1 MKSSQLRSPLIGAA
15 IVLAL
20 FTLVVYFR
28 LTTPDGS
35 LAGSFGSIVILIL
48 KSIQIVIGLGL
59 ALLVSLAVLIAIFLG
74 AVALNNPAA
83 ASRMYEGLRSKLA
96 SWLAPLA
103 GMIRSDQGE
112 KLEQELA
119 SLKGGL
125 KNDMIRL
132 VEPVKKELTVLQE
145 AAEKKVT
152 GLKNRLCEVEE
163 GVAAKAS
170 GEDLETLSG
179 EIAGLAETVQG
190 IETTLKEL
198 AAKIEQAGKVD
209 PAEIL
214 GDLPARMEALEQK
227 EIPEPVDLQPVEE
240 KIDGLAKTIAEA
252 TRPLNEK
259 ITSLD
264 GEIATLKEALARQE
278 QKKTPAAA
286 KPARKAAAPAGKK
299 SETPA
304 AKKAEPK
311 KGGTPKKSA
320 APKKEAA
327 PAKGEDEHRLLSYF
341 DDPADKKKLKN
352 LVAQTLK
359 KDMTYA
365 QVTKYLVKEM
375 GKQKGKIISEHP
387 ALAKDYIRQC
397 RRRG

>member
-1 MKSSQLRSPLIGAA
+1 MKSSQLRSPLIGSA

-35 LAGSFGSIVILIL
+35 IVSSFGSIVILIL
-48 KSIQIVIGLGL
+48 KSIQIIIGLAL
-59 ALLVSLAVLIAIFLG
+59 ALLVSMAVLVAIFLG

-83 ASRMYEGLRSKLA
+83 ASRMYEGLRSALA
-96 SWLAPLA
+96 AWLAPLA
-103 GMIRSDQGE
+103 EVIKSDQGE
-112 KLEQELA
+112 KLEQELI
-119 SLKGGL
+119 SLKDGL
-125 KNDMIRL
+125 KTDMVRL
-132 VEPVKKELTVLQE
+132 VAPVKKELAGLQE

-179 EIAGLAETVQG
+179 ELATLTETVQG

-198 AAKIEQAGKVD
+198 AGKIEQAGKVD
-209 PAEIL
+209 PAEVL
-214 GDLPARMEALEQK
+214 GDLPARIEALEQK

-240 KIDGLAKTIAEA
+240 KIDGLAKAIADA
-252 TRPLNEK
+252 TKPLTEK
-259 ITSLD
+259 ISALD

-278 QKKTPAAA
+278 QKEAPAPA
-286 KPARKAAAPAGKK
+286 KPAQKAAAPAKK
-299 SETPA
+299 KKEAPA

-311 KGGTPKKSA
+311 K
-320 APKKEAA
+320 EAA
-327 PAKGEDEHRLLSYF
+327 AQAKGESEHRLLSYF
-341 DDPADKKKLKN
+341 DDPADKEKLES

-375 GKQKGKIISEHP
+375 GKEKGKVISEHP
-387 ALAKDYIRQC
+387 SLAKDYIRQC

>member
-1 MKSSQLRSPLIGAA
+1 MKSSQLRSPLIGSA

-35 LAGSFGSIVILIL
+35 IVGSFGSIVILIV
-48 KSIQIVIGLGL
+48 KSIQIIIGMGL
-59 ALLVSLAVLIAIFLG
+59 ALLVSMAVLVAIFLG

-83 ASRMYEGLRSKLA
+83 SSRMYEGLRSALA

-103 GMIRSDQGE
+103 GVIRSDRGE
-112 KLEQELA
+112 KLEQEMV
-119 SLKGGL
+119 SLKDGL
-125 KNDMIRL
+125 KTDMVRL
-132 VEPVKKELTVLQE
+132 VTPVKKELAVLQE

-179 EIAGLAETVQG
+179 EIAGLTETVQG
-190 IETTLKEL
+190 IESTLKEL
-198 AAKIEQAGKVD
+198 SGKIEQAGKVD
-209 PAEIL
+209 TAEVL

-227 EIPEPVDLQPVEE
+227 EIPAPVDLQPVEE

-252 TRPLNEK
+252 TRPLQEK
-259 ITSLD
+259 ITALD
-264 GEIATLKEALARQE
+264 GEIATLKEALA
-278 QKKTPAAA
+278 
-286 KPARKAAAPAGKK
+286 KPAQKAAAPA
-299 SETPA
+299 
-304 AKKAEPK
+304 AKKA
-311 KGGTPKKSA
+311 G
-320 APKKEAA
+320 PKKEAAPA

-341 DDPADKKKLKN
+341 EDPADKKKFKN
-352 LVAQTLK
+352 LVVQTLK

-375 GKQKGKIISEHP
+375 GKEKGKIISEHP

>member
-1 MKSSQLRSPLIGAA
+1 MKSSQLRSPLIGSA
-15 IVLAL
+15 IVLAIL
-20 FTLVVYFR
+20 SLVVYFT

-35 LAGSFGSIVILIL
+35 LFSSFGSIVMLVL
-48 KSIQIVIGLGL
+48 RTIQLVIGLGL
-59 ALLVSLAVLIAIFLG
+59 ALLASLAVLIAIFLG
-74 AVALNNPAA
+74 AVAIFNASA
-83 ASRMYEGLRSKLA
+83 ASRMYEGLRSTLA
-96 SWLAPLA
+96 AWLTPLA
-103 GMIRSDQGE
+103 GMIQSDQGGKFQE
-112 KLEQELA
+112 KL
-119 SLKGGL
+119 
-125 KNDMIRL
+125 
-132 VEPVKKELTVLQE
+132 
-145 AAEKKVT
+145 
-152 GLKNRLCEVEE
+152 
-163 GVAAKAS
+163 
-170 GEDLETLSG
+170 
-179 EIAGLAETVQG
+179 AGLGEEMK
-190 IETTLKEL
+190 IEMVGLVAPLKKEL
-198 AAKIEQAGKVD
+198 AAIQETSDKKVSVLKSRLGVIEEGVSSRASGEEVETLGGEVAALAEVVKGIEATLKDLAARVEQAGKVD
-209 PAEIL
+209 SAEIL

-278 QKKTPAAA
+278 QKQTPAAA

>member
-1 MKSSQLRSPLIGAA
+1 
-15 IVLAL
+15 
-20 FTLVVYFR
+20 
-28 LTTPDGS
+28 
-35 LAGSFGSIVILIL
+35 
-48 KSIQIVIGLGL
+48 
-59 ALLVSLAVLIAIFLG
+59 
-74 AVALNNPAA
+74 
-83 ASRMYEGLRSKLA
+83 
-96 SWLAPLA
+96 
-103 GMIRSDQGE
+103 
-112 KLEQELA
+112 
-119 SLKGGL
+119 
-125 KNDMIRL
+125 
-132 VEPVKKELTVLQE
+132 
-145 AAEKKVT
+145 
-152 GLKNRLCEVEE
+152 
-163 GVAAKAS
+163 
-170 GEDLETLSG
+170 
-179 EIAGLAETVQG
+179 
-190 IETTLKEL
+190 
-198 AAKIEQAGKVD
+198 
-209 PAEIL
+209 
-214 GDLPARMEALEQK
+214 MEALEQK

-304 AKKAEPK
+304 AKKAESK

-375 GKQKGKIISEHP
+375 GKEKGKIISGHP
-387 ALAKDYIRQC
+387 SLAKDYIRQC

>member
-103 GMIRSDQGE
+103 GVIRSDQGE

-278 QKKTPAAA
+278 QKQTPAAA

>member
-1 MKSSQLRSPLIGAA
+1 MKSSQLRSPLIGSA

-35 LAGSFGSIVILIL
+35 LVGSFGSIVILIF
-48 KSIQIVIGLGL
+48 KSIQIIIGLAL
-59 ALLVSLAVLIAIFLG
+59 ALLVSMAVLVAIFLG

-83 ASRMYEGLRSKLA
+83 ASRMYEGLRSALA

-103 GMIRSDQGE
+103 GLIKSDRGE
-112 KLEQELA
+112 KLEQELV
-119 SLKGGL
+119 SLKEGL
-125 KNDMIRL
+125 KTDMVRL
-132 VEPVKKELTVLQE
+132 VTPVKKELAVLQE
-145 AAEKKVT
+145 AAEKKVS

-179 EIAGLAETVQG
+179 ELATLTETVQG
-190 IETTLKEL
+190 IEATLKEL
-198 AAKIEQAGKVD
+198 TGKIEQAGKVD

-214 GDLPARMEALEQK
+214 GDLPARIEALEQK
-227 EIPEPVDLQPVEE
+227 ESPEPVDLQPVEE
-240 KIDGLAKTIAEA
+240 KIDGLAKAIADA
-252 TRPLNEK
+252 TKPLTEK
-259 ITSLD
+259 ISALD

-278 QKKTPAAA
+278 QKEAPAPA
-286 KPARKAAAPAGKK
+286 KPAQKAAAPAKK
-299 SETPA
+299 KKGAVA

-311 KGGTPKKSA
+311 KEA
-320 APKKEAA
+320 APKKDE
-327 PAKGEDEHRLLSYF
+327 EEHRLLSYF
-341 DDPADKKKLKN
+341 DDPADKKKLQS
-352 LVAQTLK
+352 LVAKTLK

-375 GKQKGKIISEHP
+375 GKEKGKIISEHP